1 MQVEL
6 VDYTQDAERK
16 IGLYASICYDSKTDE
31 ESCLRRAKHVAN
43 NGHLACLRFATATFR
58 ISGIS
63 RICSHQF
70 VRSKH
75 LDFLQRSQRYVE
87 EDNTGFISPDSF
99 GSYTTDVRDI
109 YNDLLYYYNDM
120 IKQGIKKEDAR
131 FILPQ
136 AIETELYVTGNFQAW
151 QDFINLRKYKAAQWE
166 IQEVA
171 TRIERQLN
179 NIAPNIFNLEYWEN

>member
-58 ISGIS
+58 VSGIS

-87 EDNTGFISPDSF
+87 EEKAKFIRPFPLQTKEDSEYMRAAI
-99 GSYTTDVRDI
+99 GCLIAY
-109 YNDLLYYYNDM
+109 
-120 IKQGIKKEDAR
+120 KQLRKLGVKKEDAR

-136 AIETELYVTGNFQAW
+136 GIETELYVTGNFQAW
-151 QDFINLRKYKAAQWE
+151 QDFINLRKDKAAQWE
-166 IQEVA
+166 IREVA
-171 TRIERQLN
+171 TRIEKELN
-179 NIAPNIFNLEYWEN
+179 NVAPTIFTMEP